1 MHGGAVGIAIEQA
14 CVRSRLDSRRAE
26 KTELCSSEQQEAD
39 GVYELQCY
47 IQHID
52 IRYIAPMSGD
62 IVVSVRD
69 DTYSPA
75 LSARDCNSSL
85 SSSLSSRS
93 VGQVIKKKDGQ
104 VCAEYECTWA
114 ML

>member
-14 CVRSRLDSRRAE
+14 CVRSRLDSRKAE
-26 KTELCSSEQQEAD
+26 AGQSSSEQQEAD
-39 GVYELQCY
+39 GAYLLHCY
-47 IQHID
+47 IKHID

-69 DTYSPA
+69 DSYSPT
-75 LSARDCNSSL
+75 LRDRC
-85 SSSLSSRS
+85 SLSSRS
-93 VGQVIKKKDGQ
+93 VGQVLKKKDGQ